1 MYEKYSRQALPSRK
15 YRELLGSAICVFNSN
30 NSFIIENILNHDETN
45 EYNWHQLIDN
55 TSGQLQEPVKNTIT
69 KNSNTGIAKK
79 FNEIIEIRNRIM
91 HSFQVTDSAE
101 SNISDDIDNQ
111 ILATKYLNG
120 EQAYITYEFLYD
132 FIKKNDALSSELH
145 KFRGY

>member
-1 MYEKYSRQALPSRK
+1 
-15 YRELLGSAICVFNSN
+15 
-30 NSFIIENILNHDETN
+30 
-45 EYNWHQLIDN
+45 
-55 TSGQLQEPVKNTIT
+55 
-69 KNSNTGIAKK
+69 
-79 FNEIIEIRNRIM
+79 M
-91 HSFQVTDSAE
+91 HSFQVTASAE

-132 FIKKNDALSSELH
+132 FIKKNDVLSSELH

>member
-91 HSFQVTDSAE
+91 HSFQVTASAE

>member
-1 MYEKYSRQALPSRK
+1 LYEKYSRQALPSRK

-91 HSFQVTDSAE
+91 HSFQVTASAE